1 MTHLSEQQLV
11 ALRYDEV
18 EDRSAVEQH
27 LATCEECRGSF
38 ERLQKVLAAV
48 EAMPVSPRDADYG
61 RRVWQRIAPRLD
73 ERERLDWHGWFSAK
87 RLTLAGAMAVLV
99 LAAFI
104 AGRFWPRQPE
114 PPTATAIPPEVRE
127 RILLVAVGEHL
138 DRSQMVLVELVNA
151 NPPATGEVDI
161 SGEQR
166 RAREL
171 VTANRL
177 YRQTAQQAGEA
188 AVASVLDELERV
200 LVEIANSPAEVSTV
214 QLAHLQKRIEAK
226 GILFKVRVIGSEVR
240 GRKPPIPSGAAR
252 SSS

>member
-1 MTHLSEQQLV
+1 MRHLNEEQLI
-11 ALRYDEV
+11 ALRYGEADN
-18 EDRSAVEQH
+18 RAAAEQH
-27 LATCEECRGSF
+27 LASCSECRASF
-38 ERLQKVLAAV
+38 ERLQMVLAVV
-48 EAMPVSPRDADYG
+48 EAMPVPARDADYG

-73 ERERLDWHGWFSAK
+73 ERGRFNWRGWFTAR

-99 LAAFI
+99 LAAFL
-104 AGRFWPRQPE
+104 AGRFWPPQPE
-114 PPTATAIPPEVRE
+114 QPTATAIPAEVRK

-151 NPPATGEVDI
+151 NPPVAGEVNI

-171 VTANRL
+171 LTANRL
-177 YRQTAQQAGEA
+177 YRQTAQQAGET

-200 LVEIANSPAEVSTV
+200 LVEIANSPTEVSV
-214 QLAHLQKRIEAK
+214 AQLEQLQKRIEAK

-240 GRKPPIPSGAAR
+240 ERKSSSAPGAVR